1 MVDNQRGAVLREDVF
16 KEPME
21 KYVRVTLA
29 YRFRI
34 IPGRGTNKAV
44 IGSLVSPIKKNASEP
59 VFQTPKR
66 FNTPDDICHG
76 DPLAE
81 VFKVAIVEGFKT
93 DRRKHD
99 LDVQPSRE
107 RQDVRE
113 VGGVSIDV
121 IDPAD
126 QIDL

>member
-1 MVDNQRGAVLREDVF
+1 MLREDVF

-21 KYVRVTLA
+21 KYVRIALA
-29 YRFRI
+29 HRFRVV
-34 IPGRGTNKAV
+34 PGRGTNKAV
-44 IGSLVSPIKKNASEP
+44 IGSLVSPIKKNVSET
-59 VFQTPKR
+59 VFQTAKR
-66 FNTPDDICHG
+66 FDTRYDVGHG

-81 VFKVAIVEGFKT
+81 VFKEAIVEGFKA

-99 LDVQPSRE
+99 LDVQISRE

-113 VGGVSIDV
+113 CRGVSVNV

-126 QIDL
+126 EIDL